1 MGKVPY
7 SPAIDGLRAVAV
19 LAVIAYHAGLG
30 GAGYVGVDVFFV
42 ISGYLITQVLRGG
55 FDVFDFYA
63 RRVRRI
69 VPAAVVVV
77 LATLAA
83 SGLLLS
89 SSQQAHTAT
98 SAGAALVFVANVS
111 FQMTTGGYFDAKA
124 DEMPLLHLWS
134 LSVEEQFYLL
144 WPLLMLLRRRWIVVV
159 ALASLALAEALPQS
173 AAFYQMPA
181 RAWELAAGGLVA
193 LYAPRIRHAGVIGSV
208 LLAFAILVPMP
219 TFPGV
224 GALPAVLG
232 AALVIAGVQCGERL
246 RWLEVRPMVGVGLIS
261 YSLYLW
267 HWPLLALYRAT
278 TVDESMR
285 VKLALCGVAFLLAIA
300 TWRYVEQPFRTMR
313 FNSRRT
319 VVAGA
324 AVSIMLALSAC
335 TYGWSVRPDQRF
347 VQPARTCHSQRTD
360 GPIPKCTLADT
371 VVWGDSMAYAWAP
384 AFPGTSA
391 TRDACAPLLQHPD
404 ATCRAFNRNVAAA
417 IPKGARVILV
427 GRWQPGV
434 DIGPTLAHLTGPV
447 LVIGPTPE
455 MRKGVPACLQQH
467 LDCAV
472 ARAAFDAFAQPIL
485 ASLREAAKPYPNV
498 HVIDATSAFCDAVRC
513 PPVIDGVALYW
524 DTHHVTQAAAQRFVR
539 RDIARR

>member
-19 LAVIAYHAGLG
+19 LAVVAYHAGLG

-69 VPAAVVVV
+69 VPAAVLVV

-83 SGLLLS
+83 SALLLS
-89 SSQQAHTAT
+89 PSQQAQTAN
-98 SAGAALVFVANVS
+98 SAGAALVFGANVF
-111 FQMTTGGYFDAKA
+111 FQMTTGGYFDASA

-144 WPLLMLLRRRWIVVV
+144 WPLLMLVRRRWIVVV

-208 LLAFAILVPMP
+208 LLVFAILVPMP
-219 TFPGV
+219 TFPGI
-224 GALPAVLG
+224 GALPAVVG
-232 AALVIAGVQCGERL
+232 AALVLAGVHHGDRL
-246 RWLEVRPMVGVGLIS
+246 PWLEAKPMVGVGLIS

-278 TVDESMR
+278 SSNKASACGLRCAASPSCWPSRAGVTSSNLSAGCASVR
-285 VKLALCGVAFLLAIA
+285 V
-300 TWRYVEQPFRTMR
+300 
-313 FNSRRT
+313 RT

-324 AVSIMLALSAC
+324 AVSITLALSAC

-347 VQPARTCHSQRTD
+347 AQPARTCHSQRTD
-360 GPIPKCTLADT
+360 GPIPKCTLAGT
-371 VVWGDSMAYAWAP
+371 IVWGDSMAYAWTP

-417 IPKGARVILV
+417 IPKGARVILA

-455 MRKGVPACLQQH
+455 MRKDVPTCLRQG
-467 LDCAV
+467 LDCAIP
-472 ARAAFDAFAQPIL
+472 RAAFDAFARPIL
-485 ASLREAAKPYPNV
+485 ASLREAAKPTR
-498 HVIDATSAFCDAVRC
+498 TSR
-513 PPVIDGVALYW
+513 
-524 DTHHVTQAAAQRFVR
+524 
-539 RDIARR
+539 